1 MLNHIESS
9 SEVTQCSGQQP
20 QEADN
25 MINSTENEM
34 NEIQEEISDSN
45 HQQQQNS
52 INNNNTIVIHHDSD
66 HHILEDTLDH
76 ETNHETV
83 ITECDNSGNTFI
95 AFSVKISFNL

>member
-25 MINSTENEM
+25 MINSTENE
-34 NEIQEEISDSN
+34 IQEEISDSN

-52 INNNNTIVIHHDSD
+52 INNNTIVIHHDSD

-83 ITECDNSGNTFI
+83 ITECDNSGNSFI
-95 AFSVKISFNL
+95 YSFIHCIFD